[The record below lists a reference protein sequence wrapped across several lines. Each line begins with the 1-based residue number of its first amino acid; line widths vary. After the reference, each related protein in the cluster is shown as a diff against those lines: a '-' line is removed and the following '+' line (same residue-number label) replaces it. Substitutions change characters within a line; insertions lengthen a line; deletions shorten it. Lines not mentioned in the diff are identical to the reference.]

1 MTIKDGE
8 NDPFQVN
15 KVVGHLQFGTPK
27 LTECADNVKHTE
39 PISDQP
45 QQSARSSEC

>member
-1 MTIKDGE
+1 MTIRDRE

-15 KVVGHLQFGTPK
+15 KVVGHLQFRTPK

-39 PISDQP
+39 PISDWP
-45 QQSARSSEC
+45 